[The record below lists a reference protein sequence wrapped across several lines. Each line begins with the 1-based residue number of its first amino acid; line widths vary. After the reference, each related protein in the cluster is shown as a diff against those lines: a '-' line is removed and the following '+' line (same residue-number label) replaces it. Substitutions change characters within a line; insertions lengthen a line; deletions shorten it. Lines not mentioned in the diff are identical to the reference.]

1 MDNSKTE
8 ECTTKGENVEV
19 IYQKSPDGGKTPK
32 ETAREITLEE
42 KEKIEQ
48 KVILAYKNLEA
59 YLKSD
64 QYDQELRNELEK
76 SNPNYLDVLRKWRND
91 LENSDHG
98 IVIAGETSAGKSTL
112 INKMLGKMLFKG
124 RNNEST
130 STICKLRNS
139 ERIRIVTTTMTGKT
153 EETDFTGKCDLETKE
168 GVRILRNFLKEL
180 TDMVSSTNSVTY
192 RSVEIELPFSFLKCN
207 TLLVDTPGIGGS
219 GEVTKKL
226 IDYLP
231 NALIFIF
238 VINVASAGG
247 MQHDRLPEIMKSI
260 LLCQLDH
267 SMPCFNPEN
276 VIFITNKWDTIVHDE
291 EDSSDEDEETKTWN
305 TLRDNIKR
313 RWPSVKEEF
322 IFKMN
327 LREVSPGKK
336 NFSTEQFDEF
346 KTVLETMVTNAE
358 NNRVMQHLRFLQE
371 MLNNISK
378 GLHARIELG
387 KKTEEEQKL
396 LVERQQKKID
406 MLTEECK
413 QARKSFLEKNN
424 KAKEDIAQE
433 CYKYMSTD
441 AGKEKILNPP
451 GRTPLSKV
459 DWNKTDFEKEIE
471 ERVDAYVESY
481 LQSDGVMERYK
492 DIQIEVNLFHDKVN
506 EILVEME
513 SEWIET
519 RQVIHGFDP
528 GNFLIAF
535 GLLTSP
541 LWFAALA
548 IGFGVAAAV
557 VAGVSFVLGA
567 LFGWNRKTD
576 IEIYT
581 EYNRYKATIRKKIC
595 KHLDENCGLI
605 IVKLVDKVTDDVL
618 PKRIQAFETM
628 IRQISES
635 RAKVLANQ
643 EVLKNLA
650 MQINAMEETVT
661 GLIKSLKT

>member
-305 TLRDNIKR
+305 TLRDN
-313 RWPSVKEEF
+313 
-322 IFKMN
+322 
-327 LREVSPGKK
+327 
-336 NFSTEQFDEF
+336 
-346 KTVLETMVTNAE
+346 
-358 NNRVMQHLRFLQE
+358 
-371 MLNNISK
+371 
-378 GLHARIELG
+378 
-387 KKTEEEQKL
+387 
-396 LVERQQKKID
+396 
-406 MLTEECK
+406 
-413 QARKSFLEKNN
+413 
-424 KAKEDIAQE
+424 
-433 CYKYMSTD
+433 
-441 AGKEKILNPP
+441 
-451 GRTPLSKV
+451 
-459 DWNKTDFEKEIE
+459 
-471 ERVDAYVESY
+471 
-481 LQSDGVMERYK
+481 
-492 DIQIEVNLFHDKVN
+492 
-506 EILVEME
+506 
-513 SEWIET
+513 
-519 RQVIHGFDP
+519 
-528 GNFLIAF
+528 
-535 GLLTSP
+535 
-541 LWFAALA
+541 
-548 IGFGVAAAV
+548 
-557 VAGVSFVLGA
+557 
-567 LFGWNRKTD
+567 
-576 IEIYT
+576 
-581 EYNRYKATIRKKIC
+581 
-595 KHLDENCGLI
+595 
-605 IVKLVDKVTDDVL
+605 
-618 PKRIQAFETM
+618 
-628 IRQISES
+628 
-635 RAKVLANQ
+635 
-643 EVLKNLA
+643 
-650 MQINAMEETVT
+650 
-661 GLIKSLKT
+661 